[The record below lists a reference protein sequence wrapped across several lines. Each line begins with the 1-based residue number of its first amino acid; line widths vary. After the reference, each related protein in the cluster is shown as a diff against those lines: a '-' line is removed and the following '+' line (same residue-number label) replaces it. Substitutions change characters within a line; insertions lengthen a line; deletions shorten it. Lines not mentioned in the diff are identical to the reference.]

1 MMDMFNPCILSARE
15 ILSDL
20 NSVPVEPYGELWPI
34 VDKTPFIM
42 ERDTKTEL
50 GGHPKES
57 VSLIL
62 SSSDIDLS
70 DMSELSFIG
79 DPSLMNREP
88 HISYG
93 KVVLLRTDDFPED
106 GIYDYLQ
113 SAQMADVKMRFKD
126 VMLRTSSQQFY
137 TNMRISKAAAS
148 AGFDAYKM
156 GRTMLKQFKD
166 VPHVTDARLVL
177 IFGDSPVYKKL
188 ISVAESAKLVNV
200 AIYNRFEGMDM
211 ECESCAIKPICDQ
224 VEGIKKMHES
234 KLKKNNQQ

>member
-15 ILSDL
+15 IISGHTII
-20 NSVPVEPYGELWPI
+20 PVDTNGELWPI

-42 ERDTKTEL
+42 ERDTKIEL

-62 SSSDIDLS
+62 SSSDVDLS
-70 DMSELSFIG
+70 DMPELSFIG
-79 DPSLMNREP
+79 DPLLMNRES

-93 KVVLLRTDDFPED
+93 KVVLLKTDDFSED
-106 GIYDYLQ
+106 AIYDYLQ

-137 TNMRISKAAAS
+137 TNMRISKTAACS
-148 AGFDAYKM
+148 GFDAYKM
-156 GRTMLKQFKD
+156 GRTMLRQFKN
-166 VPHVTDARLVL
+166 VPHVTEAKIVL
-177 IFGDSPVYKKL
+177 IFGDSPIYKKL
-188 ISVAESAKLVNV
+188 ISVAENAKLVNV

-234 KLKKNNQQ
+234 KLKNR

>member
-15 ILSDL
+15 IISDHTMI
-20 NSVPVEPYGELWPI
+20 PVDPNGELWPI

-42 ERDTKTEL
+42 ERDTKIEL

-62 SSSDIDLS
+62 SSSDVDLS
-70 DMSELSFIG
+70 DMPELSFIG
-79 DPSLMNREP
+79 DPLLMGRES

-93 KVVLLRTDDFPED
+93 KVVLLKTDDFSED
-106 GIYDYLQ
+106 LIYDYLQ

-137 TNMRISKAAAS
+137 TNMRISKTAAS

-156 GRTMLKQFKD
+156 GRTMLRQFEN
-166 VPHVTDARLVL
+166 VPHVTRAKIVL
-177 IFGDSPVYKKL
+177 IFGDSPIYKKL
-188 ISVAESAKLVNV
+188 ISVAENAKLVNV

-234 KLKKNNQQ
+234 KLKNR